1 MWNCCKIVMSA
12 WYQPV
17 RRKYITHKN
26 NGMNLCVCTEW
37 RASCTALI
45 TKNVM
50 GRTKATRRSVLWWQC
65 KRNLSLYVKNEV
77 TINVYSWTFT
87 TAAYII
93 YPEHYHERLAAANMS
108 TLSKHMDNVCRKYAQ
123 KVKDNS
129 SKTLHHLIPKRPET
143 KCYSRRLSSSD
154 IYLPRTHTV
163 KCDIDVL
170 RNPKYLFS

>member
-1 MWNCCKIVMSA
+1 
-12 WYQPV
+12 
-17 RRKYITHKN
+17 
-26 NGMNLCVCTEW
+26 MNLCVCTEW

-50 GRTKATRRSVLWWQC
+50 GRIEATRRSVLWWQC
-65 KRNLSLYVKNEV
+65 KRNLSLFVKNEV
-77 TINVYSWTFT
+77 TINVYSSTFT

-123 KVKDNS
+123 KEKDNS

-163 KCDIDVL
+163 KCDKDVL
-170 RNPKYLFS
+170 RNPNYLFS